1 MVIRFI
7 LLFCLV
13 FPAHA
18 SYGLFNYTHERYEH
32 SKNVEEQRSIAS
44 VTKLFTAYTVINS
57 GVDLSQKVPVKGKAG
72 GRFNR
77 GIMIE
82 RYELMRA
89 MLMSSDNL
97 AAESLAHSHPTGYNS
112 FINEINSNV
121 RLLGLRDTVIVDST
135 GLLAG
140 NKSTVNDLSQFL
152 LKLSTIDIIKRMST
166 EKFYIYQYKKG
177 KKTVKIQMRNTNPQM
192 WVYDEIALT
201 KTGFTSAAGRCVAML
216 VEKDGIMY
224 SIVAL
229 GQSNV
234 RERSALVSDMM
245 HELNINK

>member
-1 MVIRFI
+1 MILRFI

-13 FPAHA
+13 CPAYA
-18 SYGLFNYTHERYEH
+18 SYGLFSYAQERYEY

-44 VTKLFTAYTVINS
+44 VTKLFTAYTIINS
-57 GVDLSQKVPVKGKAG
+57 GVNLSEKVPVKGKST

-77 GIMIE
+77 GFMIE

-97 AAESLAHSHPTGYNS
+97 AAESLAHSYPNGYNS
-112 FINEINSNV
+112 FITDVNNDIQS
-121 RLLGLRDTVIVDST
+121 LGLRNTIIVDST

-152 LKLSTIDIIKRMST
+152 LKLSTIDVIKRLST
-166 EKFYIYQYKKG
+166 EKFYIYQYQKG
-177 KKTVKIQMRNTNPQM
+177 KKTVKINMRNTNPQM

-201 KTGFTSAAGRCVAML
+201 KTGFTSAAGRCIAML
-216 VEKDGIMY
+216 VEKDGALY

-234 RERSALVSDMM
+234 KERSALVSDMM